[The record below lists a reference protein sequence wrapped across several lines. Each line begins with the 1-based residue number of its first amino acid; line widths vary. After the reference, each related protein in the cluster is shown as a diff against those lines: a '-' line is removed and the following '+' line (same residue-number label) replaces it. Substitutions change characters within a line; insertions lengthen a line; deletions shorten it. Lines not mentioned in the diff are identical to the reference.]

1 MEIRFPSLD
10 FPFLAVLL
18 NVSSTS
24 EVAEPMTRRAT
35 LASFEVMSE
44 RIFLSVSK
52 LAQGISFQPSHL
64 RCLKICTQRAE
75 THLAGATQRILRI
88 KSFLFYNL

>member
-24 EVAEPMTRRAT
+24 EVAEPMTRRAN

-52 LAQGISFQPSHL
+52 LSKGIFLPPSHL
-64 RCLKICTQRAE
+64 VMAQDLKQRGRDHRE
-75 THLAGATQRILRI
+75 TSPVPPH
-88 KSFLFYNL
+88 KKVH